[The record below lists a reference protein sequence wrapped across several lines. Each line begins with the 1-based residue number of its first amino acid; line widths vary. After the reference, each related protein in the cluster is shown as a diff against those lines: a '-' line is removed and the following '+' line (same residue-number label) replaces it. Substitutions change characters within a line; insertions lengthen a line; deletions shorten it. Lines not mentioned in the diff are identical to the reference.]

1 MAATAVAILSAFF
14 TRFGRTL
21 RIIFKVPAAVPDHL
35 YDLLQKLFHGLQ
47 QNYRNHHDALP
58 YFTSCISVMSVR
70 YENIPY
76 HSSFDI

>member
-1 MAATAVAILSAFF
+1 MSAFF

-21 RIIFKVPAAVPDHL
+21 RIIFKVPAAVLTTFTTCFRSFFTIFSKISGTTTMLCHI
-35 YDLLQKLFHGLQ
+35 
-47 QNYRNHHDALP
+47 
-58 YFTSCISVMSVR
+58 FTSCISVMSVR